1 MKEKSIN
8 SKLTIVLTVYN
19 KEAYLRRAF
28 DSLLSQE
35 GVQEDDYEVLVVNDG
50 STDGSA
56 AIVEEYAREDKRVR
70 VLTQQNQGLSMARNN
85 GTEAAHGEYVWYVDA
100 DDRIS
105 PKGVSLICKAA
116 EEHPDIIPIYAETE
130 GIDKVRNAVGEYCKT
145 GKEILLD
152 GHWEYCGVF
161 NVFRRAFLAENS
173 LRFLPGIYHEDA
185 EFTPRMLYAAKTV
198 QVVPEVLYT
207 VYRDPDSI
215 TQVPRAKRAFD
226 YLTVAE
232 HLSRFVQEKG
242 EITSVIGKVIDS
254 SAALDINNA
263 FAVICQNDKEQ
274 QQLLNQAF
282 YEKRK
287 DLLRSLRN
295 AASSKYRIEALFFSF
310 FPKRYVQVYQWMKKL
325 G

>member
-1 MKEKSIN
+1 MFLSI
-8 SKLTIVLTVYN
+8 ILTVYN
-19 KEAYLRRAF
+19 KEPYLHRSFAA
-28 DSLLSQE
+28 LLGQRGSKD
-35 GVQEDDYEVLVVNDG
+35 GDYEVLVINDG
-50 STDGSA
+50 STDGSL
-56 AIVEEYAREDKRVR
+56 AICEEYARKDERVR
-70 VLTQQNQGLSMARNN
+70 VVSQSNQGLSMARNN

-105 PKGVSLICKAA
+105 PKAVSLICKAA
-116 EEHPDIIPIYAETE
+116 KEHPDIIPIYAETE
-130 GIDKVRNAVGEYCKT
+130 GIDKVRNAVSKHCKT

-161 NVFRRAFLAENS
+161 NVFRRVFLAENS
-173 LRFLPGIYHEDA
+173 LHFLPGIYHEDA
-185 EFTPRMLYAAKTV
+185 EFTPRMLYSARTV

-207 VYRDPDSI
+207 VYRDPGSI

-242 EITSVIGKVIDS
+242 ETTSAIGKVIDS

-274 QQLLNQAF
+274 HHRLNLAF

-287 DLLRSLRN
+287 DLLRALRN
-295 AASSKYRIEALFFSF
+295 ATSSKYRIEALLFTIL
-310 FPKRYVQVYQWMKKL
+310 PKRYVQVYRWMKKL